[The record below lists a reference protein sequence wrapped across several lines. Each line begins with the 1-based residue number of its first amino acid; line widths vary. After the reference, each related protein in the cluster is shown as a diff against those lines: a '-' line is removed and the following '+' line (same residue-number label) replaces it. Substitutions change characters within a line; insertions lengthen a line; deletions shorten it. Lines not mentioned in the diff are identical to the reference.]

1 MKRQQTITG
10 TLKALN
16 REKSSVSGNPR
27 FTLIIVTDSGDV
39 EQVTTRPDSGFAYA
53 VSNYNDKRITVTAS
67 MYRGRL
73 SLDNIEGFGKY

>member
-1 MKRQQTITG
+1 MKTQRTITG

-16 REKSSVSGNPR
+16 REKHSLNGNPR

-39 EQVTTRPDSGFAYA
+39 EQITTRPDSGLAYGI
-53 VSNYNDKRITVTAS
+53 SNYENKRITVTAS

-73 SLDNIEGFGKY
+73 SVDDIEGA

>member
-16 REKSSVSGNPR
+16 REKHSVNGNPR
-27 FTLIIVTDSGDV
+27 FTLIIVTDNDDV
-39 EQVTTRPDSGFAYA
+39 EQVTTRPDSGLAYG
-53 VSNYNDKRITVTAS
+53 VSNYNNKRIAVTAS

-73 SLDNIEGFGKY
+73 SVDDIEEV